1 VTPADPSSRDAEPSD
16 AEPKDCGRGP
26 QGPPLPG
33 GPTVAPPDGATDSE
47 LMAAVAAG
55 DRAAFE
61 LVYGRYA
68 PPIMAFLH
76 HLSFDRGLAED
87 AMQETFVRV
96 WKAASRFR
104 PGARLAPWLYRIAQ
118 RAAWTAG
125 AARARRGGR
134 ARGQDPAEATDGAL
148 LPSRAA
154 PVDAPARDQEAAE
167 ALRKALGGLS
177 EALRVAFVLVR
188 MEGLSY
194 EDAAEVL
201 EVPVGTVKSRVAAA
215 ETHLRGDLRGFS

>member
-1 VTPADPSSRDAEPSD
+1 VPPAPPRVNEPSD
-16 AEPKDCGRGP
+16 SD
-26 QGPPLPG
+26 
-33 GPTVAPPDGATDSE
+33 

-61 LVYGRYA
+61 SVYGRYA
-68 PPIMAFLH
+68 PPIMSFLH
-76 HLSFDRGLAED
+76 HICFDRGLAED
-87 AMQETFVRV
+87 ATQETFVRA
-96 WKAASRFR
+96 WARPARAR

-125 AARARRGGR
+125 ASRARRGGR
-134 ARGQDPAEATDGAL
+134 AQGGPAAGTTSPEVAVPAL
-148 LPSRAA
+148 STR
-154 PVDAPARDQEAAE
+154 PVDASARDHEVAQALKE
-167 ALRKALGGLS
+167 ALLRLS
-177 EALRVAFVLVR
+177 EVLRATFVLVR

-215 ETHLRGDLRGFS
+215 ETHLRSELRGFA

>member
-1 VTPADPSSRDAEPSD
+1 
-16 AEPKDCGRGP
+16 
-26 QGPPLPG
+26 
-33 GPTVAPPDGATDSE
+33 
-47 LMAAVAAG
+47 MAAVAAG

-61 LVYGRYA
+61 LVHGRYA

-76 HLSFDRGLAED
+76 HLCFDRGLAED
-87 AMQETFVRV
+87 ATQETFVRA
-96 WKAASRFR
+96 WRAASRFR

-134 ARGQDPAEATDGAL
+134 ARGEVALGAAGPEAEAPATAARAADAAAGDHEVAAALREAL
-148 LPSRAA
+148 LR
-154 PVDAPARDQEAAE
+154 
-167 ALRKALGGLS
+167 LS
-177 EALRVAFVLVR
+177 EALRATFVLVR

-201 EVPVGTVKSRVAAA
+201 EIPLGTVKSRVAAA
-215 ETHLRGDLRGFS
+215 ESHLRSELRGFA